1 MSVIPINSTNI
12 QVALQND
19 AQQLRSM
26 LSWLQQR
33 YHVYSQNMTAANMTA
48 AGLSTADQT
57 TVQNLINHMGRLIQF
72 MTGTLPATT
81 TDMRVDIDNITGVV

>member
-1 MSVIPINSTNI
+1 MSIIPINSANV

-19 AQQLRSM
+19 AQQLRTT

-33 YHVYSQNMTAANMTA
+33 YHIYNQNLTAANMTA
-48 AGLSTADQT
+48 AGISAADQVA
-57 TVQNLINHMGRLIQF
+57 VQNLINHMGRLIQF

-81 TDMRVDIDNITGVV
+81 SDMRVDIDNITGVV